1 MGKIIADTATL
12 QPLHTLTVEAEGADE
27 KFRRF
32 VRADGT
38 RCVANE
44 QALGVCRVKSTTDAD
59 LIPVDTE
66 GVVLAEA
73 GAAIALHAV
82 GRTKLQ
88 TDKDGRAIAHSGNN
102 PIVGWALAAATAAGD
117 IIPVLLRRD

>member
-1 MGKIIADTATL
+1 MGKVIADTATS
-12 QPLHTLTVEAEGADE
+12 QPLHTLTVEAEGAAE

-44 QALGVCRVKSTTDAD
+44 DALGVCRVKSSTDGE

-66 GVVLAEA
+66 GVVLVEA
-73 GAAIALHAV
+73 GAAINLAAE

-88 TDKDGRAIAHSGNN
+88 TDAMGRAITHAGAN
-102 PIVGWALAAATAAGD
+102 PIVGWALAAASAAGD

>member
-1 MGKIIADTATL
+1 MGKVIADTATS
-12 QPLHTLTVEAEGADE
+12 QPLHTLTVEAEGAAE

-44 QALGVCRVKSTTDAD
+44 DALGVCRVKSSTDGE

-73 GAAIALHAV
+73 GAAIALATE

-88 TDKDGRAIAHSGNN
+88 TDAMGRAITRTGTN
-102 PIVGWALAAATAAGD
+102 PIVAWALVAATAAGD